1 MDSLSTIHSQ
11 NEVNTSPLGFAISVS
26 RKLCWALLTALVLVS
41 LHPVEG
47 FALNEPVGNLGPLD
61 AEITKLRIENIRL
74 KKQVSILEDE
84 LAKLASNAA
93 QSMPDNTQAGCDAQ
107 KLRALLANVDGYDKS
122 KLALFWIRENVR
134 RCTTPE
140 IAFLRRELQDWS
152 SYSVAESLMV
162 LEKEYVKRQ

>member
-1 MDSLSTIHSQ
+1 MSSLSTIHSQ
-11 NEVNTSPLGFAISVS
+11 NEVNTSPLGFAISAS
-26 RKLCWALLTALVLVS
+26 RNLCWALLTALVLVS
-41 LHPVEG
+41 LQPAEG
-47 FALNEPVGNLGPLD
+47 FALNGSEGNPGPLN

-74 KKQVSILEDE
+74 KKRLSILEDE

-93 QSMPDNTQAGCDAQ
+93 QNMPDSTQAGCDAQ
-107 KLRALLANVDGYDKS
+107 KLRALLTNVDGYDKS
-122 KLALFWIRENVR
+122 KLALLWVRENVR

-162 LEKEYVKRQ
+162 LEKEYVKRL

>member
-1 MDSLSTIHSQ
+1 
-11 NEVNTSPLGFAISVS
+11 
-26 RKLCWALLTALVLVS
+26 
-41 LHPVEG
+41 
-47 FALNEPVGNLGPLD
+47 
-61 AEITKLRIENIRL
+61 
-74 KKQVSILEDE
+74 
-84 LAKLASNAA
+84 
-93 QSMPDNTQAGCDAQ
+93 MPDNTQAGCDAQ

-122 KLALFWIRENVR
+122 KLALLWIRENVR